1 MNKEDKIL
9 SILDLI
15 ASELQSTKGE
25 LTEFKD
31 DMLEFKE
38 DMLEFKAET
47 ETRFD
52 KIEQNMVTK
61 DDFESFGIEL
71 EKKLVDLVDRKIN
84 EQNIMLESQF
94 RALNERVFRQETQ
107 VELLRGKE
115 AL

>member
-1 MNKEDKIL
+1 M
-9 SILDLI
+9 
-15 ASELQSTKGE
+15 
-25 LTEFKD
+25 TEFKD